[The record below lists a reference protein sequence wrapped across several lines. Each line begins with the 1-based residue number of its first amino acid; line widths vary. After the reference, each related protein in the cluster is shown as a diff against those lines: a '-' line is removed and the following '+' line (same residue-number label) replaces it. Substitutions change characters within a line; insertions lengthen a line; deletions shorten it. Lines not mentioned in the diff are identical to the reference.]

1 MRNGLSLRRLVA
13 CSLLVASSLAFAQS
27 PPSEQDVPPVA
38 APTADTTMQAMEK
51 MATTVTRM
59 AEVCEM
65 MMKQEMALAPFRM
78 AALAIVGVLLL
89 INLALLPVLQ
99 VQLIR
104 YWTRRLKHEY
114 PR

>member
-1 MRNGLSLRRLVA
+1 M
-13 CSLLVASSLAFAQS
+13 Q
-27 PPSEQDVPPVA
+27 Q
-38 APTADTTMQAMEK
+38 TMQAMEK

-65 MMKQEMALAPFRM
+65 MMKREMAFAPLRM

-104 YWTRRLKHEY
+104 HWTRRLKHEY